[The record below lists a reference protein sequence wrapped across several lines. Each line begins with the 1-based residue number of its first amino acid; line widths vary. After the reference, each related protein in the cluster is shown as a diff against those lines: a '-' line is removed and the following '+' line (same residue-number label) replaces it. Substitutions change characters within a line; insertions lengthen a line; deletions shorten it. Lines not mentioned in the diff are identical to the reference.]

1 MSVLQ
6 QEYEEG
12 LQTLGEHR
20 MKFYKCL
27 SLFSFENGNEVHFG
41 ENIACYI
48 HDRDKYEQL
57 KEYIKEQKKWV
68 RTTEGV
74 HPSELRC
81 RLWWFCQKLLE
92 FASFTSAE
100 FRTILQW
107 VDFCLPLH

>member
-1 MSVLQ
+1 MSTLQ

-12 LQTLGEHR
+12 MQALGGPR

-41 ENIACYI
+41 QNIACYI
-48 HDRDKYEQL
+48 HERDKYEQL
-57 KEYIKEQKKWV
+57 KEYVKEQKKWV
-68 RTTEGV
+68 RSPDEAAQDPTAL
-74 HPSELRC
+74 SY

-92 FASFTSAE
+92 YSSFTSAE

-107 VDFCLPLH
+107 VEFCF